1 MLTDNTIL
9 ERNDNMDWYNLIKA
23 IILGIVEGVTEWL
36 PISSTGHLI
45 LVQEFMKLDARPE
58 FIEMFNVVV
67 QLGAIIAVILIYF
80 NKLNPFSPKKTATE
94 KKDTW
99 NLWFKV
105 LVGCLP
111 AAVLGLMFD
120 DFLDEHFHKFLPIA
134 LMLIIYGVLFIIV
147 ENRNK
152 DREPSITSFQD
163 FTYKAALIIGF
174 FQVLALMPGTS
185 RSGATIIGALLIGTS
200 RFVATEFSF
209 FLSIP
214 VMIGASGYKMLKFL
228 KIGGAFTGDELMILI
243 VGSVVAFVV
252 SLIVIKFLLN
262 YIKTNDFKPFGWY
275 RIILGVILIGY
286 WTMTH
291 L

>member
-1 MLTDNTIL
+1 
-9 ERNDNMDWYNLIKA
+9 MDWYNLIKA

-111 AAVLGLMFD
+111 AGVLGLIFD

-163 FTYKAALIIGF
+163 FTYKSALIIGF

-214 VMIGASGYKMLKFL
+214 VMIGASGYKMLKFF

>member
-163 FTYKAALIIGF
+163 FTYKSALIIGF

>member
-1 MLTDNTIL
+1 
-9 ERNDNMDWYNLIKA
+9 MDWYNLIKA

-174 FQVLALMPGTS
+174 FQVFALMPGTS